1 MSLRSTFQFYFG
13 ERKFE
18 LRVCVHRRAWLG
30 SRYKA
35 CAFQTNNFEGL
46 EMTLMKDVHGRRR
59 NNFVWM
65 LVGLTLTLT
74 RGASAQTNEAK
85 PAEGKLGAETYQTIY
100 LTNITQPNEANEVV
114 TAIRNMSPR
123 IKVFYMSSAD
133 AVSLRGNADDMQMAQ
148 KIIAE
153 FDKPKRNYR
162 LNYSITESDGGKRL
176 GTQRF
181 SLTVAAGGRETL
193 KQGNRMPLVT
203 GVAEAGSSGQVS
215 QVQYIDVGM
224 NIDASVDG
232 AADGVRLH
240 SKIEQSGAAEEKS
253 GLGAQDP
260 IIRQNTLDGT
270 WILLPGKPLILGSL
284 DVPGS
289 TRHLEIEVVVEVVK

>member
-1 MSLRSTFQFYFG
+1 M
-13 ERKFE
+13 
-18 LRVCVHRRAWLG
+18 
-30 SRYKA
+30 
-35 CAFQTNNFEGL
+35 GL
-46 EMTLMKDVHGRRR
+46 KKDAHGRRR
-59 NNFVWM
+59 HNFVWT
-65 LVGLTLTLT
+65 LVGITLTLMLFV
-74 RGASAQTNEAK
+74 RGANAQANETK
-85 PAEGKLGAETYQTIY
+85 PAEGKPGAETYQTIY

-114 TAIRNMSPR
+114 TAVRNMSPR
-123 IKVFYMSSAD
+123 MKVFYVSTAD
-133 AVSLRGNADDMQMAQ
+133 AVSLRGTADDMQMAQ

-153 FDKPKRNYR
+153 FDKPKKNYR
-162 LNYSITESDGGKRL
+162 LNYSIAESDGGKRL

-181 SLTVAAGGRETL
+181 SLTVAAGGRATL
-193 KQGNRMPLVT
+193 KQGNRVPIVT
-203 GVAEAGSSGQVS
+203 GSTEAGSSVQNT
-215 QVQYIDVGM
+215 QVQYVDVGL